1 MDVQRTGPGLVDPA
15 SATAER
21 VDSPLPGIDPRS
33 AATFPVMR
41 IRTWLFAGFVIVPI
55 IEIVVFYFVGTRIGI
70 WPTLALVVMTAF
82 LGSWLVARQ
91 GRETWFRFRGEVSD
105 GRVPAATI
113 VHGAMILIAGALLL
127 TPGFLT
133 DAIGFALLIPGVR
146 EALRRWGVSRMSSG
160 WIVTK

>member
-1 MDVQRTGPGLVDPA
+1 M
-15 SATAER
+15 
-21 VDSPLPGIDPRS
+21 
-33 AATFPVMR
+33 MR

-70 WPTLALVVMTAF
+70 WPTLALVILTAF

-91 GRETWFRFRGEVSD
+91 GRETWLRFRTEVSD
-105 GRVPAATI
+105 GRVPAVTI

-133 DAIGFALLIPGVR
+133 DAVGFALLIPGVR
-146 EALRRWGVSRMSSG
+146 ETLRRWGVSRMSSG